1 VYISIY
7 LDSLQYDA
15 RQDSEISKFIHV
27 TCDDMRRIYMTYMR
41 DIYACV
47 NDSLAIELK
56 TFAVLLHLR
65 SDKRSCFYCRIKKY
79 FLPSR
84 TDICCDVSGGSNI
97 GDELC
102 YRIRYKAIPR
112 LRHSRFQESASECRT
127 H

>member
-1 VYISIY
+1 MYISIY
-7 LDSLQYDA
+7 LDSIMMRGKIA
-15 RQDSEISKFIHV
+15 RSQNLS
-27 TCDDMRRIYMTYMR
+27 TCDDMRRTYMTYMR

-65 SDKRSCFYCRIKKY
+65 SDKRSCLYCRIKKY

-112 LRHSRFQESASECRT
+112 LRHSRDFRSLL
-127 H
+127 